1 MKKII
6 LFSVLCAL
14 YNNSA
19 FAQAPSIVAEPG
31 NVITIAVDAS
41 LADVGADSKVTN
53 TSNTTKKFKWER
65 TIPCNAPQWSSTV
78 CDKNTCWG
86 PNISS
91 KTFSLNAGESGILL
105 LHISPEN
112 KKGSAVFNI
121 KVTDLA
127 DSTNT
132 TTIKYIF
139 NSDCTVGTHDVNN
152 EIASLS
158 LSPNP
163 ATEFIKIT
171 PTELVKHIE
180 IYNLLGRK
188 VRSFDYEEGK
198 QYWIN
203 DLNQGMYLVSLSNE
217 QYKPLKTI
225 KLYKK

>member
-6 LFSVLCAL
+6 LFSFLFAL
-14 YNNSA
+14 YNNA
-19 FAQAPSIVAEPG
+19 TAQAPSIVAEPS
-31 NVITIAVDAS
+31 NVITVVVDATA
-41 LADVGADSKVTN
+41 ADAEADSKVTN
-53 TSNTTKKFKWER
+53 TSNTAKKFKWER

-86 PNISS
+86 PNTSS

-105 LHISPEN
+105 LHITPDN

-139 NSDCTVGTHDVNN
+139 NSDCTVGTHEVNA
-152 EIASLS
+152 EIAALT

-163 ATEFIKIT
+163 ATEFIKIS
-171 PTELVKHIE
+171 PTDLVKHVE
-180 IYNLLGRK
+180 IYNILGRK

-203 DLNQGMYLVSLSNE
+203 DLNQGMYLISLTNE
-217 QYKPLKTI
+217 NYKPLKTI
-225 KLYKK
+225 KLCKK